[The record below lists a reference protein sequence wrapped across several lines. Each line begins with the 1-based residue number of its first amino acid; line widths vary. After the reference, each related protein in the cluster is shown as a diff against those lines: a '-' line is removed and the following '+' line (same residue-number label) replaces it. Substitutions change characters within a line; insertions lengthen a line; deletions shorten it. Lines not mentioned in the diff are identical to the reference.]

1 MRDLNYQIKQLCQ
14 RNHDGSFSLRASRE
28 RRLSQI
34 SDQLHNL
41 GFKNLNAQNLKPKHV
56 NALVESWQTQNL
68 VSGTIKNR
76 MTDLRW
82 LAEKL
87 NIKSV
92 IASSND
98 YYGIDQRIYV
108 TNISKATEL
117 DGEKL
122 ASITD
127 AHIKLSL
134 KLQEAF
140 GLRRAESIKFNA
152 SWADHGDKI
161 VLKRSWCKGGKE
173 RDIIIRNE
181 MQRTI
186 LNEVRAFT
194 KFDSLIPKELTYIQQ
209 LKRFE
214 DHTSKAGI
222 HKVHGLR
229 HAYAQQRYLELTGRV
244 APAAGGNTSREL
256 TAEDKQVDKEARLII
271 SRELGHER
279 EQITAIYL
287 GR

>member
-1 MRDLNYQIKQLCQ
+1 MRDLNYQIKQLCH
-14 RNHDGSFSLRASRE
+14 RNHDGSFSLQASRE
-28 RRLSQI
+28 RRLTQI
-34 SDQLHNL
+34 ADQLHSL
-41 GFKNLNAQNLKPKHV
+41 GFKNLNAENLKPKHV
-56 NALVESWQTQNL
+56 NALVGNWQEQNL
-68 VSGTIKNR
+68 SCGTIKNR

-92 IASSND
+92 VASSNN
-98 YYGIDQRIYV
+98 YYGIDQRVYV
-108 TNISKATEL
+108 TNVSKVTAL
-117 DGEKL
+117 DLDKL
-122 ASITD
+122 ESITD

-134 KLQEAF
+134 KLQEVF

-152 SWADHGDKI
+152 SWADKGDKI
-161 VLKRSWCKGGKE
+161 VLKKSWCKGGKE
-173 RDIIIRNE
+173 REVIIRNE
-181 MQRTI
+181 KQRKV
-186 LNEVRAFT
+186 LDEVRVFT
-194 KFDSLIPKELTYIQQ
+194 KFGSLIPKELTYVQQ

-229 HAYAQQRYLELTGRV
+229 HAYAQLRYFEITGRHS
-244 APAAGGNTSREL
+244 PAAAGKISKEL
-256 TAEDKQVDKEARLII
+256 SKEEKSLDLEARMII

-279 EQITAIYL
+279 EQVTSIYL